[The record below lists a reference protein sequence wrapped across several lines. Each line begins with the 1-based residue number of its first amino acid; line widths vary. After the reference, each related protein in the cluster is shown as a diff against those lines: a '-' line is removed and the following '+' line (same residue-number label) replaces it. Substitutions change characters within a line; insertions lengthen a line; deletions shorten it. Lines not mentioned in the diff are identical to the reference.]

1 MRGKNVQN
9 LADGNVQLWKNEFWW
24 SDLFRSWV
32 FYGQLQSSVIKKMH
46 ENSTE
51 NSLHVNFGVNFS
63 FSILLKGVKSSQL
76 HSAENYIGN
85 QQMILKNLLFKK
97 DKAVKTFTWQ
107 KSTLSVQCM
116 NKSQLNK

>member
-1 MRGKNVQN
+1 MRGKNVQK

-24 SDLFRSWV
+24 SIHKLDLFSSWV
-32 FYGQLQSSVIKKMH
+32 YMDNFSPLSLKKMH

-51 NSLHVNFGVNFS
+51 NSLHVNFEVNFS

-85 QQMILKNLLFKK
+85 QQMILKN
-97 DKAVKTFTWQ
+97 
-107 KSTLSVQCM
+107 
-116 NKSQLNK
+116 